1 MTAGGEKIQRYYVD
15 RENVTPS
22 HYGMG
27 EDSRG
32 EYVLYADAHAWVIA
46 ELKALAKEMCPYC
59 MELNELLPAHKDGSF
74 AHKREAPAGPYYY
87 PHCYAPQ
94 IHARIAELEK
104 EGK

>member
-27 EDSRG
+27 QDSRG
-32 EYVLYADAHAWVIA
+32 EYVFYADHRAALIG
-46 ELKALAKEMCPYC
+46 ELKALAKEMCEFC
-59 MELNELLPAHKDGSF
+59 HKGAEF
-74 AHKREAPAGPYYY
+74 AVHPFDPETIYHNCEDLGFWECQRPE
-87 PHCYAPQ
+87 
-94 IHARIAELEK
+94 IHARIAELER